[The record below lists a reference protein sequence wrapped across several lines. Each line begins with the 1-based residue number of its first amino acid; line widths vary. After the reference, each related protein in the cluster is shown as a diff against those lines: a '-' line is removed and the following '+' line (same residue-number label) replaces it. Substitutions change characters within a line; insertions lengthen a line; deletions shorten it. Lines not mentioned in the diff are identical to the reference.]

1 MPCVHNRRQLTLLK
15 LSSFLFYSSE
25 TDEEED
31 FLHDKMQKRQ
41 RKFDPYLWERSPVQE
56 VVTLPCGIDGLAV
69 YILTNLPAGNDQ
81 QAALLSLRR
90 KWKKSTVTQWK
101 RHGPMRYADCRGSIK
116 CKNAK
121 SPFRIEY
128 GVVNRTQVNKNK
140 EGIVICQI
148 CGEETEY
155 VPCPAR
161 PYIRKGKKNIKVF
174 HWGSTHALLFPNQK
188 NRQRKSEK
196 C

>member
-1 MPCVHNRRQLTLLK
+1 MPCVHNRWQLTLLK

-81 QAALLSLRR
+81 QAALLSQGR
-90 KWKKSTVTQWK
+90 KWKKITVTQWK
-101 RHGPMRYADCRGSIK
+101 RHGPMRYADCRGSVK

-155 VPCPAR
+155 VPCPALR
-161 PYIRKGKKNIKVF
+161 YIRKGKKNIKVF
-174 HWGSTHALLFPNQK
+174 H
-188 NRQRKSEK
+188 
-196 C
+196 